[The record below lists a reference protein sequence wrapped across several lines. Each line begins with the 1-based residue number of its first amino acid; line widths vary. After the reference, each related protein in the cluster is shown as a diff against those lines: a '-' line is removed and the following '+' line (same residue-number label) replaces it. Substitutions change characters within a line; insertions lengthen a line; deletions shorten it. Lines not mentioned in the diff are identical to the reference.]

1 MGDAPAHHTPDNL
14 KRHKSWDLCL
24 ASSGCLWHN
33 TFMSRWI
40 LFLITIGIGAA
51 AGLYYGWVINPV
63 EYTDTSPDSLRSD
76 YKVDYVL
83 MIAEAYQVDADLTL
97 AIRRLAVLGDGTPE
111 ESVNKAI
118 NFAASFNPPYPAS
131 DLALMQRLAID
142 LLAIRPPQETTAP
155 WTGKSAGPGTC

>member
-1 MGDAPAHHTPDNL
+1 
-14 KRHKSWDLCL
+14 
-24 ASSGCLWHN
+24 
-33 TFMSRWI
+33 MSRWI

-155 WTGKSAGPGTC
+155 